1 MNISSSGTVYNLII
15 LDESFSME
23 MVREPTVRGFNEL
36 VQSVQELA
44 REFPQKKQM
53 VSLTTFN
60 GVGVQEKLFLQDA
73 TTLQPLTLADY
84 CPTSMTPLHDAMGQS
99 LNKLRQVLATTEA
112 ADYQVLV
119 TVLTDG
125 EENASKQYSLPMIR
139 DLVEQLKQQGW
150 TFAYIGTNH
159 DVDKAAEGLAI
170 DNKLCFSQNAVQMGA
185 MFEKERYARRRYNLK
200 PKEEVCSSKPK
211 ADYFK

>member
-150 TFAYIGTNH
+150 TFTYIGTNH

-211 ADYFK
+211 ADYFN

>member
-1 MNISSSGTVYNLII
+1 
-15 LDESFSME
+15 
-23 MVREPTVRGFNEL
+23 
-36 VQSVQELA
+36 
-44 REFPQKKQM
+44 
-53 VSLTTFN
+53 
-60 GVGVQEKLFLQDA
+60 
-73 TTLQPLTLADY
+73 
-84 CPTSMTPLHDAMGQS
+84 MTPLHDAMGQS

-125 EENASKQYSLPMIR
+125 EENASKQYSLPMIH

-170 DNKLCFSQNAVQMGA
+170 DNRLCFVQNAVQMGT
-185 MFEKERYARRRYNLK
+185 MFETERYARRQYNLK
-200 PKEEVCSSKPK
+200 LMEEEYSGKPK
-211 ADYFK
+211 ADYFN